1 LKATV
6 TETDKSRELIVRE
19 LTNMKDVEA
28 DRIRSIE
35 SKKEAEVKMLEKIIA
50 SMKLDKK
57 ELE

>member
-1 LKATV
+1 VA
-6 TETDKSRELIVRE
+6 ETDKSRELIVRE

-35 SKKEAEVKMLEKIIA
+35 SNKEAEVKMLEKIIT
-50 SMKLDKK
+50 SMKLDKI